1 MEGGSCLQF
10 RHRARV
16 VVLVVWILLGVCFQ
30 LEGRKPPK
38 DPPAWYVGQL
48 MCDVGCFCT

>member
-30 LEGRKPPK
+30 LEGSRPPE
-38 DPPAWYVGQL
+38 DPLARSVR
-48 MCDVGCFCT
+48 